1 MEQLKTKI
9 KVRLI
14 KLATEPES
22 TLIKSAG
29 MWDTTK
35 DIGSNMLG
43 GAGHVVQ
50 PVGHAWGQLAPGFLG
65 GTGEITDIQ
74 KIKNYLEERKIPKS
88 VLGASAREKAW
99 QGAKEGM
106 KGVGTTAVG
115 LGMGI
120 PAAGAAAYYGY
131 PVIKDYGP
139 QALNTAT
146 DYLSQIPEAGGAGI
160 IGAGVGGLGGA
171 TVGHGLFKKPWASR
185 LGAVIG
191 AGTGGTL
198 GHQLFGG

>member
-1 MEQLKTKI
+1 MVMEQLKTKI

-14 KLATEPES
+14 KLATEPDPTRMS
-22 TLIKSAG
+22 KLY
-29 MWDTTK
+29 DTTK

-50 PVGHAWGQLAPGFLG
+50 PVGHAWSQIVPGALG

-120 PAAGAAAYYGY
+120 PAAGVVGYYGY

-139 QALNTAT
+139 QALKTAT